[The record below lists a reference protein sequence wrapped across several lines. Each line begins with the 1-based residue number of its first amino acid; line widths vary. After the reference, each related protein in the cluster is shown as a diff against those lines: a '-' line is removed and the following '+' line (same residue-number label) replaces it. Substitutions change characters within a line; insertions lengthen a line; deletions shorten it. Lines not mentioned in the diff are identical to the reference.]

1 MKNQASCYISM
12 KEIELSIPLTISD
25 ITLSQYRKYLSIYE
39 KWDKEDED
47 FIKTKILQVFGGLKT
62 EDTFKLPI
70 DTYNESVQHIIGCL
84 NTKCDL
90 ETTFTMSGKDKYGN
104 DAVIEFGL
112 IPNIDKISYG
122 EFIDLEKY
130 INSWDDMHKA
140 MAVLYR
146 PIIKKRKDSYII
158 DDYGGSSRYS
168 DVMLDAPI
176 NVVLGV
182 QVFFY
187 RLGRK
192 LPTYTMDYLLETL
205 RKEEVLP
212 PQLKQTLGENGDGIN
227 QYIHSLKE
235 MLEESMKSPDSHSI
249 NV

>member
-1 MKNQASCYISM
+1 MNYTISCYKVM
-12 KEIELSIPLTISD
+12 KKVDLQIPLTIKD
-25 ITLSQYRKYLSIYE
+25 IKLSQYQQYLKIYN

-47 FIKTKILQVFGGLKT
+47 FIKTKLLQVFGGLKV

-70 DTYNESVQHIIGCL
+70 DTYNESVEHIMMCL
-84 NTKCDL
+84 NTKSDL
-90 ETTFTMSGKDKYGN
+90 VHTFTMSGKDKEGN
-104 DAVIEFGL
+104 DAEIEFGL
-112 IPNIDKISYG
+112 IPNLDKMSYG

-130 INSWDDMHKA
+130 INDWDSMHKA

-146 PIIKKRKDSYII
+146 PIIKKRKDNYII
-158 DDYGGSSRYS
+158 DDYGGSERFS
-168 DVMLDAPI
+168 DVMLDAPL

-192 LPTYTMDYLLETL
+192 LPTYTMDYLVQTLETEAL
-205 RKEEVLP
+205 T
-212 PQLKQTLGENGDGIN
+212 PQLKQTLEKNGGGIN

-235 MLEESMKSPDSHSI
+235 MLEESMKSPDYHSI
-249 NV
+249 NAS